1 MRYLIV
7 ACLFLLCAAGLM
19 ACSDP
24 PRVARREV
32 DRIVKITLRT
42 EVAVKRDVRA
52 AMLDV
57 AKSEGQRRGAELKLA
72 GCVATMAS
80 QPSATLAEPCKGVVA
95 ASEARYETRLATIT
109 GPAKRVNLAIGAVY
123 AALLAVLDLVEDIE
137 AGMKAAGWEAK
148 LVAVTAQASRTYTDC
163 VAAYTALKA
172 ALTGGGK

>member
-1 MRYLIV
+1 MRYLVI
-7 ACLFLLCAAGLM
+7 ACLFLLCAAGLV

-42 EVAVKRDVRA
+42 EVAVKREVRA
-52 AMLDV
+52 TMLDV

-80 QPSATLAEPCKGVVA
+80 QPSTSLAEPCKGIVA
-95 ASEARYETRLATIT
+95 ASEARYEARLATIT
-109 GPAKRVNLAIGAVY
+109 GPAKRANLAISAVY
-123 AALLAVLDLVEDIE
+123 AALLVVLDLIEDVE
-137 AGMKAAGWEAK
+137 AGLKAAGWEAR
-148 LVAVTAQASRTYTDC
+148 LVAVTAQATRTYTDC

-172 ALTGGGK
+172 ALTRGGK